1 MLMNSV
7 KGSTKAQGFPL
18 TLHDVMCDSR
28 NTGLQPYKYI
38 GKELD
43 RTHGLD
49 WYAHGARH
57 YAPCPPYPASELQ
70 ARQATPPMRAR

>member
-18 TLHDVMCDSR
+18 TLHDVMGDSR

-49 WYAHGARH
+49 RYGHGTRH
-57 YAPCPPYPASELQ
+57 
-70 ARQATPPMRAR
+70 